1 MGQERGLKS
10 EDNFQVRLRPKVV
23 SSCISSSKKVQECDR
38 KGLPRYYDLNRLD
51 SDLRVL
57 GRSYSSSPGYKIMPL
72 KMSDKVPKRGSMYRS
87 SKEVSRMRKLRD
99 MRKVESCCSDDAFF
113 SFDIIDSFH
122 HHGLKEPVL
131 FSHEEHSPLGSMD
144 ATLDPLSVDPT
155 DSNTTRSM
163 GFLDLSSHDLP
174 DKNQSLNK
182 SCSSSASR
190 KNSSIDD
197 LFEISLQSIETE
209 SHSTYAANEFLR
221 ARSHKDQKFHHD
233 QRTDPRISEEIIS
246 QLDSVNI
253 LPKSFSSKVGMSN
266 IAKLEIALLNA
277 SPKIQLTPPSNTS
290 DPIRKTKSLQNS
302 SHLEK
307 ENFGSSASEA
317 AKIRRSEVLCESLLN
332 DLSIMAQQ
340 MEMDENLQRQQAF
353 ITASSPAH
361 LNGILKLETVN
372 GNPIFEFSVK
382 APEDVLI
389 AKTWKTDNAFN
400 WIYTFHSSN
409 KKINNNSR
417 TKDQDGQAPPMV
429 GQMQVSCF
437 LCSEVREKGSLHNSI
452 AMEFVLYDIAQ
463 ARRSIMIDE
472 RSQCSLDS
480 THPLTSSVSTT
491 SVKEKHIGIDNS
503 KEHQNPTRNTCSSF
517 RSDASTSCPWSPAD
531 LHPQLEIATTIVQI
545 PFDRRK
551 GSKGLKEVTSKENQ
565 NLSSYPAVDQEME
578 ICCCLNPAT
587 VKVITPSGT
596 HGLPNTDEGGP
607 STLQDRWRSGG
618 GCDCGGWDMGCPI
631 VVFNNS
637 HADDWVDSQ
646 TFESRKSMFLFLQG
660 SKEKV
665 PALSIMA
672 DGKGQYLVDFHARLS
687 TLQAFSICIAVLHGF
702 DVASAVIQE
711 KNRQKSHSNSL
722 KLLLEE
728 EVWRLIEAAASEE
741 RKVKPTSFL
750 LDAPFSPMGRV

>member
-1 MGQERGLKS
+1 
-10 EDNFQVRLRPKVV
+10 
-23 SSCISSSKKVQECDR
+23 
-38 KGLPRYYDLNRLD
+38 
-51 SDLRVL
+51 
-57 GRSYSSSPGYKIMPL
+57 
-72 KMSDKVPKRGSMYRS
+72 MYRS
-87 SKEVSRMRKLRD
+87 SKEVSRMRKLRE

-131 FSHEEHSPLGSMD
+131 FSRKECSPLGSMD
-144 ATLDPLSVDPT
+144 ATLEPLSVDPT
-155 DSNTTRSM
+155 DSNTTRPM

-174 DKNQSLNK
+174 DKHQSLNK

-190 KNSSIDD
+190 
-197 LFEISLQSIETE
+197 
-209 SHSTYAANEFLR
+209 
-221 ARSHKDQKFHHD
+221 SHKDHKFHHD

-246 QLDSVNI
+246 QLDSANI
-253 LPKSFSSKVGMSN
+253 LPKSFSSEVGMSN

-277 SPKIQLTPPSNTS
+277 SSKTQLTPPRNTS

-307 ENFGSSASEA
+307 ENFGSSASEPSN
-317 AKIRRSEVLCESLLN
+317 IWRSE
-332 DLSIMAQQ
+332 

-382 APEDVLI
+382 APDDVLI
-389 AKTWKTDNAFN
+389 AKTCKTDNAFN

-463 ARRSIMIDE
+463 ARRSIMIEE

-491 SVKEKHIGIDNS
+491 SVKDKHIGIDNS

-517 RSDASTSCPWSPAD
+517 QPDASTSCPWSPAD

-545 PFDRRK
+545 PFNKRK
-551 GSKGLKEVTSKENQ
+551 GLKGLKEVTLKESP

-578 ICCCLNPAT
+578 ICSRLIPTT
-587 VKVITPSGT
+587 VRVITPSGT
-596 HGLPNTDEGGP
+596 HGLPNTDDGGP

-687 TLQAFSICIAVLHGF
+687 NLQAFSICIAVLHGF
-702 DVASAVIQE
+702 DVASAVVQE

-728 EVWRLIEAAASEE
+728 EVWRLIEAAATEE
-741 RKVKPTSFL
+741 RKVKPPTFL
-750 LDAPFSPMGRV
+750 LDTPFSPMGRV

>member
-10 EDNFQVRLRPKVV
+10 EDNFHARLRPKVV
-23 SSCISSSKKVQECDR
+23 GSCISSSKKVQECDR

-57 GRSYSSSPGYKIMPL
+57 GRSYSSSPNYKIMPL
-72 KMSDKVPKRGSMYRS
+72 KMSEKVPKRGSMYRS
-87 SKEVSRMRKLRD
+87 SKEVSRMRKLRE

-144 ATLDPLSVDPT
+144 ATLDPLPVDPT

-163 GFLDLSSHDLP
+163 GFLDLSAHDLP

-197 LFEISLQSIETE
+197 LFEICLQSIETE
-209 SHSTYAANEFLR
+209 SHSTYVANEFLR

-246 QLDSVNI
+246 QLDSLNI

-277 SPKIQLTPPSNTS
+277 SPKVQLTPPRNTS

-307 ENFGSSASEA
+307 ENFGSSASEPTN
-317 AKIRRSEVLCESLLN
+317 IRSEVLCESLLN
-332 DLSIMAQQ
+332 DLSSMAQQ
-340 MEMDENLQRQQAF
+340 MEMDENLHRQQAF

-361 LNGILKLETVN
+361 LNGVLKLETVD

-382 APEDVLI
+382 APDDVLI

-409 KKINNNSR
+409 KKINNNGR

-429 GQMQVSCF
+429 GQIQVSCF
-437 LCSEVREKGSLHNSI
+437 LCSEVTEKGSLHNSI

-463 ARRSIMIDE
+463 ARRSVMIEE

-480 THPLTSSVSTT
+480 THPLNSSASTT

-517 RSDASTSCPWSPAD
+517 QSDASTSCPWSPAD

-545 PFDRRK
+545 PFNKRK
-551 GSKGLKEVTSKENQ
+551 GLKCLKEVTSKENQ

-578 ICCCLNPAT
+578 ICSCLNRAT
-587 VKVITPSGT
+587 VKVITPTGT

-646 TFESRKSMFLFLQG
+646 TFESHKSMFLFLQG

-741 RKVKPTSFL
+741 RKVKPPSVL

>member
-10 EDNFQVRLRPKVV
+10 EDNFHARLRPKVV
-23 SSCISSSKKVQECDR
+23 GSCISSSKKVQECDR

-57 GRSYSSSPGYKIMPL
+57 GRSYSSSPNYKIMPL
-72 KMSDKVPKRGSMYRS
+72 KMSEKVPKRGSMYRS
-87 SKEVSRMRKLRD
+87 SKEVSRMRKLRE

-144 ATLDPLSVDPT
+144 ATLDPLPVDPT

-163 GFLDLSSHDLP
+163 GFLDLSAHDLP

-197 LFEISLQSIETE
+197 LFEICLQSIETE
-209 SHSTYAANEFLR
+209 SHSTYVANEFLR

-246 QLDSVNI
+246 QLDSLNI

-277 SPKIQLTPPSNTS
+277 SPKVQLTPPRNTS

-307 ENFGSSASEA
+307 ENFGSSASEPTN
-317 AKIRRSEVLCESLLN
+317 IRSEVLCESLLN
-332 DLSIMAQQ
+332 DLSSMAQQ
-340 MEMDENLQRQQAF
+340 MEMDENLHRQQAF

-361 LNGILKLETVN
+361 LNGVLKLETVD

-382 APEDVLI
+382 APDDVLI

-409 KKINNNSR
+409 KKINNNGR

-429 GQMQVSCF
+429 GQIQVSCF
-437 LCSEVREKGSLHNSI
+437 LCSEVTEKGSLHNSI

-463 ARRSIMIDE
+463 ARRSVMIEE

-480 THPLTSSVSTT
+480 THPLNSSASTT

-517 RSDASTSCPWSPAD
+517 QSDASTSCPWSPAD

-545 PFDRRK
+545 PFNKRK
-551 GSKGLKEVTSKENQ
+551 GLKCLKEVTSKENQ

-578 ICCCLNPAT
+578 ICSCLNRAT
-587 VKVITPSGT
+587 VKVITPTGT

-646 TFESRKSMFLFLQG
+646 TFESHKSMLLFLQ
-660 SKEKV
+660 V
-665 PALSIMA
+665 WLS
-672 DGKGQYLVDFHARLS
+672 QDF
-687 TLQAFSICIAVLHGF
+687 
-702 DVASAVIQE
+702 
-711 KNRQKSHSNSL
+711 
-722 KLLLEE
+722 
-728 EVWRLIEAAASEE
+728 
-741 RKVKPTSFL
+741 
-750 LDAPFSPMGRV
+750 

>member
-1 MGQERGLKS
+1 
-10 EDNFQVRLRPKVV
+10 
-23 SSCISSSKKVQECDR
+23 
-38 KGLPRYYDLNRLD
+38 
-51 SDLRVL
+51 
-57 GRSYSSSPGYKIMPL
+57 
-72 KMSDKVPKRGSMYRS
+72 MYRS
-87 SKEVSRMRKLRD
+87 SKEVSRMRKLRET
-99 MRKVESCCSDDAFF
+99 RKVESCCSDDAFF

-131 FSHEEHSPLGSMD
+131 FSHKECSPLGSMD
-144 ATLDPLSVDPT
+144 ATLEPLSVDPT
-155 DSNTTRSM
+155 DSNTTRPM

-174 DKNQSLNK
+174 DKHQSLNK

-190 KNSSIDD
+190 SN
-197 LFEISLQSIETE
+197 
-209 SHSTYAANEFLR
+209 
-221 ARSHKDQKFHHD
+221 KDHKFHHD

-246 QLDSVNI
+246 QLDSANI
-253 LPKSFSSKVGMSN
+253 LPKSFSSKVRMSN
-266 IAKLEIALLNA
+266 IAKLEISLLNA
-277 SPKIQLTPPSNTS
+277 SPKTQLTPPRNTS

-307 ENFGSSASEA
+307 ENFGSSASEPSN
-317 AKIRRSEVLCESLLN
+317 IWRSE
-332 DLSIMAQQ
+332 
-340 MEMDENLQRQQAF
+340 MEMDENSQRQQAF

-382 APEDVLI
+382 APDDVLI
-389 AKTWKTDNAFN
+389 AKTCKTDNAFN

-463 ARRSIMIDE
+463 ARRSIMIEE

-491 SVKEKHIGIDNS
+491 SVKDKHIGIDNS

-517 RSDASTSCPWSPAD
+517 QPDASTSCPWSPAD

-545 PFDRRK
+545 PFNKRK
-551 GSKGLKEVTSKENQ
+551 GLKGLKEVTLKESP

-578 ICCCLNPAT
+578 ICSRLIPTT
-587 VKVITPSGT
+587 VRVITPSGT
-596 HGLPNTDEGGP
+596 HGLPNTDDGGP

-646 TFESRKSMFLFLQG
+646 TFESRTSMFLFLQG

-687 TLQAFSICIAVLHGF
+687 NLQAFSICIAVLHGF
-702 DVASAVIQE
+702 DVASAVVQE
-711 KNRQKSHSNSL
+711 KNRQKLHSNSL

-728 EVWRLIEAAASEE
+728 EVWRLIEAAATEE
-741 RKVKPTSFL
+741 RKVKPPTYRL
-750 LDAPFSPMGRV
+750 LDTPFSPMGRV

>member
-1 MGQERGLKS
+1 
-10 EDNFQVRLRPKVV
+10 
-23 SSCISSSKKVQECDR
+23 
-38 KGLPRYYDLNRLD
+38 
-51 SDLRVL
+51 
-57 GRSYSSSPGYKIMPL
+57 
-72 KMSDKVPKRGSMYRS
+72 MYRS
-87 SKEVSRMRKLRD
+87 SKEVSRMRKLRET
-99 MRKVESCCSDDAFF
+99 RKVESCCSDDAFF

-131 FSHEEHSPLGSMD
+131 FSRKECSPLGSMD
-144 ATLDPLSVDPT
+144 ATLEPLSVDPT
-155 DSNTTRSM
+155 DSNTTRPM

-174 DKNQSLNK
+174 DKHQSLNK

-190 KNSSIDD
+190 SN
-197 LFEISLQSIETE
+197 
-209 SHSTYAANEFLR
+209 
-221 ARSHKDQKFHHD
+221 KDHKFHHD

-246 QLDSVNI
+246 QLDSANI
-253 LPKSFSSKVGMSN
+253 LPKSFSSKVRMSN
-266 IAKLEIALLNA
+266 IAKLEISLLNA
-277 SPKIQLTPPSNTS
+277 SPKTQLTPPRNTS

-307 ENFGSSASEA
+307 ENFGSSASEPSN
-317 AKIRRSEVLCESLLN
+317 IWRSE
-332 DLSIMAQQ
+332 
-340 MEMDENLQRQQAF
+340 MEMDENSQRQQAF

-382 APEDVLI
+382 APDDVLI
-389 AKTWKTDNAFN
+389 AKTCKTDNAFN

-463 ARRSIMIDE
+463 ARRSIMIEE

-491 SVKEKHIGIDNS
+491 SVKDKHIGIDNS

-517 RSDASTSCPWSPAD
+517 QPDASTSCPWSPAD

-545 PFDRRK
+545 PFNKRK
-551 GSKGLKEVTSKENQ
+551 GLKGLKEVTLKESP

-578 ICCCLNPAT
+578 ICSRLIPTT
-587 VKVITPSGT
+587 VRVITPSGT
-596 HGLPNTDEGGP
+596 HGLPNTDDGGP

-687 TLQAFSICIAVLHGF
+687 NLQAFSICIAVLHGF
-702 DVASAVIQE
+702 DVASAVVQE

-728 EVWRLIEAAASEE
+728 EVWRLIEAAATEE
-741 RKVKPTSFL
+741 RKVKPPTYRL
-750 LDAPFSPMGRV
+750 LETPFSRMGRV

>member
-1 MGQERGLKS
+1 
-10 EDNFQVRLRPKVV
+10 
-23 SSCISSSKKVQECDR
+23 
-38 KGLPRYYDLNRLD
+38 
-51 SDLRVL
+51 
-57 GRSYSSSPGYKIMPL
+57 
-72 KMSDKVPKRGSMYRS
+72 MYRS
-87 SKEVSRMRKLRD
+87 SKEVSRMRKLRET
-99 MRKVESCCSDDAFF
+99 RKVESCCSDDAFF

-131 FSHEEHSPLGSMD
+131 FSRKECSPLGSMD
-144 ATLDPLSVDPT
+144 ATLEPLSVDPT
-155 DSNTTRSM
+155 DSNTTRPM

-174 DKNQSLNK
+174 DKHQSLNK

-190 KNSSIDD
+190 
-197 LFEISLQSIETE
+197 
-209 SHSTYAANEFLR
+209 
-221 ARSHKDQKFHHD
+221 SHKDHKFHHD

-246 QLDSVNI
+246 QLDSANI

-277 SPKIQLTPPSNTS
+277 SPKTQLTPPRNTS

-307 ENFGSSASEA
+307 ENFGSSASEPSN
-317 AKIRRSEVLCESLLN
+317 IWRSE
-332 DLSIMAQQ
+332 

-382 APEDVLI
+382 APDDVLI
-389 AKTWKTDNAFN
+389 AKTCKTDNAFN

-463 ARRSIMIDE
+463 ARRSIMIEE

-491 SVKEKHIGIDNS
+491 SVKDKHIGIDNS

-517 RSDASTSCPWSPAD
+517 QPDASTSCPWSPAD

-545 PFDRRK
+545 PFNKRK
-551 GSKGLKEVTSKENQ
+551 GLKGLKEVTLKESP

-578 ICCCLNPAT
+578 ICSRLIPTT
-587 VKVITPSGT
+587 VRVITPSGT
-596 HGLPNTDEGGP
+596 HGLPNTDDGGP

-646 TFESRKSMFLFLQG
+646 TFESRTSMFLFLQG

-687 TLQAFSICIAVLHGF
+687 NLQAFSICIAVLHGF
-702 DVASAVIQE
+702 DVASAVVQE

-728 EVWRLIEAAASEE
+728 EVWRLIEAAATEE
-741 RKVKPTSFL
+741 RKVKPPTYRL
-750 LDAPFSPMGRV
+750 LETPFSRMGRV